1 MQIKEL
7 KQKSIQDLEK
17 MEKETRQ
24 KLAELRFKVYQKQL
38 KNINELKNNKKDLA
52 RTLTAKNELK
62 NNKTNQ

>member
-52 RTLTAKNELK
+52 RILTAKNELK